1 MVRKSV
7 KVWMVI
13 CTLAL
18 ILAAPVRAS
27 AYTIYDGNLSS
38 TYTSIF
44 RDLLSKKGINDDY
57 LCFRSDQYEYVML
70 IGDLTYENGSF
81 TGEKATEYKI
91 TSNTGYNSSYSYEVT
106 QVRSIRLDPGSA
118 LLYSN
123 LGEYP
128 ELQDPDDYFMFAQL
142 LLIWVSIIMML
153 VHRIFEFTYKRG
165 DGV

>member
-18 ILAAPVRAS
+18 MLAAPVRAS
-27 AYTIYDGNLSS
+27 AYTVYDGNISS

-44 RDLLSKKGINDDY
+44 RDLLSKRGINDDY
-57 LCFRSDQYEYVML
+57 VMFRSDQYEYVLL
-70 IGDLTYENGSF
+70 IGDLTYADGAF

-91 TSNTGYNSSYSYEVT
+91 VTNTGYNSSYTYDVT
-106 QVRSIRLDPGSA
+106 EVRSVNLAPGSA
-118 LLYSN
+118 LIYSN
-123 LGEYP
+123 LGDYP

-142 LLIWVSIIMML
+142 LLMWIVVIMWL
-153 VHRIFEFTYKRG
+153 VRSIFEFTYKRG
-165 DGV
+165 GGV